1 MEREPVQIADQ
12 LTGTQ
17 PAPIRPAHVLLV
29 SADDL
34 YAQTLR
40 AWLIRRQWQV
50 TRAADAREALPTLRA
65 SGALVV
71 LVDLQGDVLGGLA
84 LLAAAQNLRPPVRA
98 VISTPDLTASR
109 LSDAVKR
116 RLGIVGVTIRPC
128 HIEAVG
134 AALEHARSAWGE
146 GGFAAGA
153 PSREVRNPLRVPSTK
168 EQV

>member
-1 MEREPVQIADQ
+1 MDREPVQIADQ
-12 LTGTQ
+12 LTESQ
-17 PAPIRPAHVLLV
+17 REVIRPAHVLLV
-29 SADDL
+29 SGDDL

-50 TRAADAREALPTLRA
+50 TRAADAREALPTLRN

-71 LVDLQGDVLGGLA
+71 LVDLHGDVLGGLA
-84 LLAAAQNLRPPVRA
+84 LLAAAQSLHPPVRA
-98 VISTPDLTASR
+98 VIATPDLTASR

-134 AALEHARSAWGE
+134 AALERARKDD
-146 GGFAAGA
+146 
-153 PSREVRNPLRVPSTK
+153 L
-168 EQV
+168 

>member
-1 MEREPVQIADQ
+1 MEREPVQLADQ
-12 LTGTQ
+12 LNGAQ

-134 AALEHARSAWGE
+134 AALELAR
-146 GGFAAGA
+146 
-153 PSREVRNPLRVPSTK
+153 REKV
-168 EQV
+168 

>member
-1 MEREPVQIADQ
+1 MDREPVQSADQ
-12 LTGTQ
+12 LIDPQGK
-17 PAPIRPAHVLLV
+17 AVRPAHVLLV

-34 YAQTLR
+34 YARTLR
-40 AWLIRRQWQV
+40 AWLTRRQWQV

-84 LLAAAQNLRPPVRA
+84 LLAAAQSLQPPVRA
-98 VISTPDLTASR
+98 VISTPDITASR

-134 AALEHARSAWGE
+134 AALERARRDE
-146 GGFAAGA
+146 I
-153 PSREVRNPLRVPSTK
+153 
-168 EQV
+168 

>member
-1 MEREPVQIADQ
+1 MDREPVQSADQ
-12 LTGTQ
+12 LIDPQGQ
-17 PAPIRPAHVLLV
+17 GKAVRPAHVLLV

-34 YAQTLR
+34 YARTLR
-40 AWLIRRQWQV
+40 AWLTRRQWQV

-84 LLAAAQNLRPPVRA
+84 LLAAAQSLQPPVRA
-98 VISTPDLTASR
+98 VISTPDITASR

-134 AALEHARSAWGE
+134 AALELAR
-146 GGFAAGA
+146 
-153 PSREVRNPLRVPSTK
+153 REPV
-168 EQV
+168 

>member
-1 MEREPVQIADQ
+1 MDREPVQSADQ
-12 LTGTQ
+12 LIDPRGQ
-17 PAPIRPAHVLLV
+17 AVRPAHVLLV

-34 YAQTLR
+34 YARTLR

-84 LLAAAQNLRPPVRA
+84 LLAAARSLRPPVRA
-98 VISTPDLTASR
+98 VISTPDVTASR
-109 LSDAVKR
+109 LSDAVKQ

-128 HIEAVG
+128 HIEAVE
-134 AALEHARSAWGE
+134 AALEHAR
-146 GGFAAGA
+146 
-153 PSREVRNPLRVPSTK
+153 RETT
-168 EQV
+168 